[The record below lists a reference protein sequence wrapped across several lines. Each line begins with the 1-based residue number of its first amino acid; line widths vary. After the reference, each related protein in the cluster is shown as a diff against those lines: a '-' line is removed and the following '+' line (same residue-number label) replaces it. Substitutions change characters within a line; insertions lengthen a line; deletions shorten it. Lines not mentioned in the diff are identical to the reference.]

1 MAADRN
7 AEDATQHVTAL
18 RRARDADA
26 SRRALSGDLEDED
39 PSAPM
44 GFDVAEAES
53 FMDSFRGEEVD
64 EEEVAMIR
72 HAPPRDQ

>member
-1 MAADRN
+1 MLPGQGQGTSVD
-7 AEDATQHVTAL
+7 
-18 RRARDADA
+18 
-26 SRRALSGDLEDED
+26 
-39 PSAPM
+39 M